1 MKTMTLRL
9 ATYNLE
15 TLDLDGPHAAPFV
28 ERILALR
35 PVLLQLDADVLCLQE
50 VNSQKGKG
58 HPRGFQALDRLLE
71 GTPYASFHRVHSLKP
86 GSDEPADVHNLV
98 TLSRFPITSQRS
110 LWHDYVPPG
119 HWQVRGAPAGT
130 RPLQLE
136 WDRPLLYACLAL
148 PTGEA
153 LHVLNLHLRAPRAA
167 FLPGGK
173 DAGLWRSSA
182 AWAEGYMLAAQKRQ
196 GQALEAR
203 LFVEDLFSAEPKAM
217 IAACGDLNADAHE
230 MPTRIL
236 QALPEDLETE
246 AYADRALLPLERR
259 VAEAD
264 RYTVLHDGRRVLLD
278 HILASP
284 ALAGRCRTVEI
295 PNAGLADEARVDAP
309 VAGSLHAPLVATF
322 ALPDGSHVRAT

>member
-1 MKTMTLRL
+1 MKTMLLRL

-15 TLDLDGPHAAPFV
+15 NLDLDGPHASPFV
-28 ERILALR
+28 ERIAALR

-50 VNSQKGKG
+50 VNAQQETGQS
-58 HPRGFQALDRLLE
+58 RSFSALDRLLE
-71 GTPYASFHRVHSLKP
+71 DTPYSGFHRVHSQRP
-86 GSDEPADVHNLV
+86 GSDHPADVHNLV

-119 HWQVRGAPAGT
+119 SWQVRGAPAGT
-130 RPLQLE
+130 APLRLE
-136 WDRPLLYACLAL
+136 WDRPLLYACIAL
-148 PTGEA
+148 PSGEA

-167 FLPGGK
+167 FVPGGK
-173 DAGLWRSSA
+173 EAGQWRSSA

-203 LFVEDLFSAEPKAM
+203 LFVEDLFAAEPQAR

-236 QALPEDLETE
+236 QALPEDLETQ

-259 VAEAD
+259 VTEAD

-284 ALAGRCRTVEI
+284 VLAADCQQVVI
-295 PNAGLADEARVDAP
+295 PNKGLADEARVDDP
-309 VAGSLHAPLVATF
+309 VPGSLHAPLVACF
-322 ALPDGSHVRAT
+322 ELP